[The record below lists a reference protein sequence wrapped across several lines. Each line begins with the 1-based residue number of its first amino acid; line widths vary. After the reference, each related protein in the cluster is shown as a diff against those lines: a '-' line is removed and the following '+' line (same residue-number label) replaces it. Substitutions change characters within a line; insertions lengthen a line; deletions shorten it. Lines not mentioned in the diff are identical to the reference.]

1 MTTGP
6 PRSMLLTGDLDAH
19 VGTTSSGALSAA
31 SFRSNSAREWA
42 ITISCA
48 VGVGRRIAIRI
59 AGSVTAISHV
69 GLYLEMI
76 SASVGPGGR
85 PGVGRGVANH
95 WCAAPARRA
104 SASVKGGDWGSG
116 D

>member
-6 PRSMLLTGDLDAH
+6 TRSMLLTGDLDAH

-48 VGVGRRIAIRI
+48 VGVGRRIATRREAEPVGDVDPSLQDRPQRIRVY
-59 AGSVTAISHV
+59 GT
-69 GLYLEMI
+69 
-76 SASVGPGGR
+76 
-85 PGVGRGVANH
+85 
-95 WCAAPARRA
+95 
-104 SASVKGGDWGSG
+104 
-116 D
+116 